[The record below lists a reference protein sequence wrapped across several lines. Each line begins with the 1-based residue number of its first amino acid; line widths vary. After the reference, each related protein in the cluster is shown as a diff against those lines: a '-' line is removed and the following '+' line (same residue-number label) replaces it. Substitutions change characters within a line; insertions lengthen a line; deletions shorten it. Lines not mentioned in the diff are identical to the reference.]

1 MWELDEDQVRIM
13 IQQSRSGEN
22 TKVKQKIQKILEH
35 RLLLMLSLKELIDL
49 WASFSKDNE
58 TVSAGEFQK
67 RIEML
72 IETMAELSQFD
83 VDGEVWCGGLS
94 LLSKCGVLL
103 LNV

>member
-22 TKVKQKIQKILEH
+22 TEVKQKIQKILEH

-58 TVSAGEFQK
+58 TVLAGEFQK

-94 LLSKCGVLL
+94 LLSNCGGLF

>member
-22 TKVKQKIQKILEH
+22 TEVKQKIQKILEH
-35 RLLLMLSLKELIDL
+35 RLLLMLSMKELIDL
-49 WASFSKDNE
+49 WASLSKDNE
-58 TVSAGEFQK
+58 TALAGEFQK

-72 IETMAELSQFD
+72 IETMAELSQVD
-83 VDGEVWCGGLS
+83 VDSEVWCGALS